1 MTHPRFEE
9 LVAAS
14 VGGQVSAGVMFGG
27 RGLRTGKR
35 FYAVWWGDRLIVKLP
50 EERIEELTVAGHG
63 REYVPDGRR
72 VMKEW
77 AELDDSA
84 DWTAV
89 CAEAR
94 AHVEA
99 G

>member
-1 MTHPRFEE
+1 MSAERFDE

-14 VGGQVSAGVMFGG
+14 VGGPVTAGVMFGG

-35 FYAVWWGDRLIVKLP
+35 FFAVWWGDRLIVKLP
-50 EERIEELTVAGHG
+50 PERIEALTVAGLG
-63 REYVPDGRR
+63 REYVPVGRR
-72 VMKEW
+72 VMTEW
-77 AELDDSA
+77 AELDDDA
-84 DWTAV
+84 DWAAV

-99 G
+99 S